1 MKNAILVIVMIT
13 LTATNVVAQNGQT
26 ETRTTDNR
34 ETLFFGVKGGANLSN
49 VYDSEGQDFVA
60 ESKFGFA
67 VGGFVSIPI
76 GKYFGIQPELLF
88 SQKGFKSTGT
98 YLGSTYSMTRT
109 TGFIDVPL
117 LAVFKPIENLSI
129 LFGPQFSFLSKQ
141 TDKFEGN
148 TLSSTDEQAFSNANL
163 RKNIYG
169 LTGGIDL
176 NFDHLVFGLR
186 AAWDLKTNNGD
197 GTSDTPRYKNML
209 YQATL
214 GYRF

>member
-1 MKNAILVIVMIT
+1 MKNAILVIAMIT
-13 LTATNVVAQNGQT
+13 LTTAKSLAQSEPAST
-26 ETRTTDNR
+26 TTDNR
-34 ETLFFGVKGGANLSN
+34 EKMFFGVKGGVNLSN
-49 VYDSEGQDFVA
+49 VYDSEGEDFVA
-60 ESKFGFA
+60 DDKFGFA
-67 VGGFVSIPI
+67 VGGFASIPI
-76 GKYFGIQPELLF
+76 VKWFGIQPEILF

-98 YLGSTYSMTRT
+98 YLGTSYEMTRT
-109 TGFIDVPL
+109 SNFIDVPL
-117 LAVFKPIENLSI
+117 LAVFKPIENVSI

-141 TDKFEGN
+141 TDKFEGGS
-148 TLSSTDEQAFSNANL
+148 LSTTDEEEFSNANI
-163 RKNIYG
+163 RKNTYG
-169 LTGGIDL
+169 LTGGVDL